1 MQLNCTCRLSK
12 NVKTASMLVDPYEQ
26 GKMFSLLGDGYSGH
40 LNDDK
45 IKNERLKTIFDIFDG
60 FRINRHFS

>member
-1 MQLNCTCRLSK
+1 M
-12 NVKTASMLVDPYEQ
+12 KTASMLVDPYEQ